1 MTAVIRA
8 MQSVPAVEVGRSEG
22 ATIQV
27 LLGPDDGVP
36 NFHTRRFTIEPG
48 GWIPEHMHP
57 SIEHEQVLLEGEMVL
72 VLDGLERTV
81 RSGDCVY
88 IPAGCWHAYRN
99 DGDVVVRFLCMVP
112 VTATYETEFR
122 S

>member
-8 MQSVPAVEVGRSEG
+8 MQSVPTVEVGRSEG

-27 LLGPDDGVP
+27 LLGPDDDVP
-36 NFHTRRFTIEPG
+36 HFHTRRFTLEPG

-57 SIEHEQVLLEGEMVL
+57 DIEHEQVMLEGEMVL
-72 VLDGLERTV
+72 VLDGEER
-81 RSGDCVY
+81 RARAGDVVY

-99 DGDVVVRFLCMVP
+99 EGRARVRFLCMVP
-112 VTATYETEFR
+112 VTETYDTEFR
-122 S
+122 E